1 MEVAFT
7 SEKELYDRIMPAL
20 RTKKEEM
27 KRNGYAYIKEA
38 DIWNYLKEI
47 KWIKSKGLSLAEM
60 VSDVLNTEDAYI
72 DNYLRHKLNL
82 NTRSVYFNE
91 D

>member
-1 MEVAFT
+1 MDVTFS
-7 SEKELYDRIMPAL
+7 SEQELYDRIKPAL
-20 RTKKEEM
+20 CAKKEEM
-27 KRNGYAYIKEA
+27 RRHGYTYIKEA
-38 DIWNYLKEI
+38 DIWNYLKEV
-47 KWIKSKGLSLAEM
+47 KWIKSRGLSLAEM
-60 VSDVLNTEDAYI
+60 VGDVLNTDDAYI